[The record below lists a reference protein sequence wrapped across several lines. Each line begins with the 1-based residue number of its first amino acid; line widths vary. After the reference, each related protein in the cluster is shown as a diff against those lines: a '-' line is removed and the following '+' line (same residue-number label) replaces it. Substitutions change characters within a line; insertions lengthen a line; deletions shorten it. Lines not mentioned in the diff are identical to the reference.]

1 MVINQPYNVYEWL
14 NDPFKSV
21 SFDEIRSE
29 YISIHLSG
37 GSLCFSPNNMKIGFD
52 MTKKIGSF
60 WSIILSENDEHL
72 M

>member
-1 MVINQPYNVYEWL
+1 MNC
-14 NDPFKSV
+14 
-21 SFDEIRSE
+21 
-29 YISIHLSG
+29 HLKG
-37 GSLCFSPNNMKIGFD
+37 QNLCFSPNNMKIGFD